1 MTGRAGEGRGVA
13 ALLVLILAVATL
25 LRFAALEHV
34 PLGLH
39 GDEAVTG
46 LDARRALRDGWLGPY
61 LYPSALGQP
70 SGPVYVAAAA
80 LRLFGESTAVLRGSM
95 ALFGVA
101 TVWLT
106 YLAGRAMLARPV
118 GLAAAALLVAMPWHL
133 HLSRTAFMVNAWP
146 ALQMAAL
153 WLLFRAR
160 RVRARGAGAAGRF
173 ALFGAV
179 AGLGVYTYNAYALSL
194 PVLAVPFVYDLLWP
208 TAAVTRR
215 RALRDALLA
224 ALAAAAL
231 AAPLAEYARTHPEYF
246 WHQEEVGVFYS
257 PAWRDADWTGRAAL
271 LGARAAEW
279 SGGVLL
285 GGRRDDGDGLG
296 ERGYPLLDPLTT
308 VLLAGGAAMAARR
321 WRDPAAATLLAGC
334 LVLPWGALLT
344 IEDGL
349 YRRSFALA
357 PILCLLA
364 ALPLARLCR
373 AAAARRQLPLATALI
388 ALVIGAAAAG
398 NAWRYFVPLQATEQM
413 QYVFPAEVDA
423 ASRFV
428 ATLPA
433 TARIYWYSDRWPAK
447 FETRRWFAPTADVV
461 ERAPEFGAPAAA
473 DGSPSLGIDGGD
485 PAVVMLLGAYQSYAD
500 AWQHGLPGGEWHSAR
515 RGDQVLFRAY
525 VLP

>member
-1 MTGRAGEGRGVA
+1 
-13 ALLVLILAVATL
+13 
-25 LRFAALEHV
+25 
-34 PLGLH
+34 
-39 GDEAVTG
+39 VTG

-70 SGPVYVAAAA
+70 AGPVYVAAAA

-101 TVWLT
+101 TVALT
-106 YLAGRAMLARPV
+106 YFAGRAMLSRAV
-118 GLAAAALLVAMPWHL
+118 GLTAAALLVAMPWHL

-173 ALFGAV
+173 TLVGAV
-179 AGLGVYTYNAYALSL
+179 TGLGIYTYNAYPLSL
-194 PVLAVPFVYDLLWP
+194 PVLAVPFVYDLLRP
-208 TAAVTRR
+208 TAEVTRR

-224 ALAAAAL
+224 AIAAAAV
-231 AAPLAEYARTHPEYF
+231 AAPMAEYARTHPEYF
-246 WHQEEVGVFYS
+246 WHQEEVAVFFS
-257 PAWRDADWTGRAAL
+257 PAWRDADWSGRAARL
-271 LGARAAEW
+271 AARGAEW
-279 SGGVLL
+279 SRGVFL

-296 ERGYPLLDPLTT
+296 ERGYPLLDPLTI

-321 WRDPAAATLLAGC
+321 WRDPAAATLLVGC

-349 YRRSFALA
+349 YRRSFGLA
-357 PILCLLA
+357 PLLCLLA

-373 AAAARRQLPLATALI
+373 TAAARGQRRLATALI
-388 ALVIGAAAAG
+388 AAVLLAAAAG
-398 NAWRYFVPLQATEQM
+398 NMWRYFGPLQATEQM
-413 QYVFPAEVDA
+413 HYVFPAEVDA

-428 ATLPA
+428 AALPA
-433 TARIYWYSDRWPAK
+433 GARVYWYSERWPAR
-447 FETRRWFAPTADVV
+447 FETRRWFAPDADVV
-461 ERAPEFGAPAAA
+461 ERAPEFGVAAA
-473 DGSPSLGIDGGD
+473 DGSPLLGIDGGS
-485 PAVVMLLGAYQSYAD
+485 PAVVMLLGKYQSYAD
-500 AWQHGLPGGEWHSAR
+500 AWQQGLPGGEWYTAQ
-515 RGDQVLFRAY
+515 RGDEVLYRAY